1 MRARCTLPLTRA
13 ALDAHRLADRDE
25 AHELGKC
32 AQVLASQNP
41 PPTPVRAVAPRAQ
54 EITTR

>member
-13 ALDAHRLADRDE
+13 ALDAHHLADRDQ

-32 AQVLASQNP
+32 TQVLAAQKQRR
-41 PPTPVRAVAPRAQ
+41 TPVRTDAPRAQ
-54 EITTR
+54 EIATR